1 MMIACLYPEYSP
13 ARQQCSRAKA
23 ARREL
28 PNTQLEIQYYAHMRM
43 QTLHGVKIVDRVLA
57 GQYVTQI

>member
-1 MMIACLYPEYSP
+1 MMIACLHPEYCL
-13 ARQQCSRAKA
+13 AHQQRSRAQA

-43 QTLHGVKIVDRVLA
+43 QTLHRVKIVYRVLA
-57 GQYVTQI
+57 GQYVT